1 MSALCGLGHVGL
13 HLPIDSLYLSTDG
26 EQIID
31 GADEE
36 EATSEEPKQ
45 SSEDST
51 QVEMLQPR
59 TQDKPEQG
67 ESEGDALF
75 FVVES
80 FSHIWIIPYRAP
92 PRVSDL

>member
-1 MSALCGLGHVGL
+1 MASPCAFLVALQ
-13 HLPIDSLYLSTDG
+13 LPIDAFDLSTDG
-26 EQIID
+26 EEIVD

-36 EATSEEPKQ
+36 ESAGEEPEQ

-75 FVVES
+75 FVIES
-80 FSHIWIIPYRAP
+80 FSHIWIIPYRAS
-92 PRVSDL
+92 PRLNDL